1 MFDYLVTIVLESL
14 IRLSINQSIVQN
26 WERQRQYQTWD
37 RRDQSCVRWGHKSE
51 GKRCFRLSE
60 LFPGSISSRSF
71 FACKCFSGSWK
82 ETWPCFHPES
92 GFPIYLF
99 HMAPFTF
106 DEHIFALSYDLHD
119 LHSISFRGEHE
130 CSLMRVEAADV
141 ASALDK
147 LSYEK
152 VSGRFDFL
160 LFFVFKVNVKL
171 WRKKTPPLRLLFLDE
186 QYLI

>member
-1 MFDYLVTIVLESL
+1 
-14 IRLSINQSIVQN
+14 
-26 WERQRQYQTWD
+26 
-37 RRDQSCVRWGHKSE
+37 
-51 GKRCFRLSE
+51 
-60 LFPGSISSRSF
+60 
-71 FACKCFSGSWK
+71 
-82 ETWPCFHPES
+82 
-92 GFPIYLF
+92 
-99 HMAPFTF
+99 MAPFTF

-160 LFFVFKVNVKL
+160 LFSCSKSMSNFEEKRPPSAIIVFGRAISYLKL
-171 WRKKTPPLRLLFLDE
+171 SILPS
-186 QYLI
+186 